1 MSLVAAAVAG
11 GAMGARHALET
22 DHLAAVATLVGGEE
36 PRSSGDGG
44 EPRSPED
51 GEEPRSSG
59 DGGERGS
66 TEDREELRIPGDG
79 RGAPASCPALVGAS
93 WGIGHTVP
101 IAALGGALLAF
112 GVRLPASVTGLF
124 EAVVGVVLLYL
135 GGRMLAGV
143 VGHREHA
150 HGTHPLHGHL
160 DVGTLSLGGG
170 HVHVHGDSA
179 LVGAL
184 HGVAGSGALVVALV
198 STAPDLPTAASFLGA
213 FGLASVLTMAA
224 VAAVWGRTLDTW
236 MERAL
241 RAFAGVLGV
250 VVGLLLVVEWAGLVG

>member
-22 DHLAAVATLVGGEE
+22 DHLAAVATLV
-36 PRSSGDGG
+36 DGG
-44 EPRSPED
+44 EGDAVGD
-51 GEEPRSSG
+51 GEEPRSSEN
-59 DGGERGS
+59 GEEPRSSENG
-66 TEDREELRIPGDG
+66 L
-79 RGAPASCPALVGAS
+79 GAPASSPALVGAS

-101 IAALGGALLAF
+101 ITALGATLLAF

-124 EAVVGVVLLYL
+124 EAVVGVVLCYL

-143 VGHREHA
+143 IGRREHA
-150 HGTHPLHGHL
+150 HGTHPLHGHF

-184 HGVAGSGALVVALV
+184 HGVAGSGALVIALV
-198 STAPDLPTAASFLGA
+198 STTPDLPTAASFLGA

-224 VAAVWGRTLDTW
+224 VAAVWGRTLDTG

-241 RAFAGVLGV
+241 RAFAGALGV